1 VVQLQ
6 FLNGA
11 KAGTQWVA
19 CRLPFSV
26 GRSAQDDL
34 RIENDGVWDRH
45 ARVELRDRQRAVLI
59 ASEQARTSVNG
70 QPIQEAI
77 LRNGDVLQIGSVHLQ
92 FGFSPV
98 AHRDLRFREALT
110 WIGIALMALVQ
121 VALVYVLTQS

>member
-11 KAGTQWVA
+11 KAGTRWVA
-19 CRLPFSV
+19 CRLPFTL

-34 RIENDGVWDRH
+34 RIEDDGVWDRH
-45 ARVELRDRQRAVLI
+45 ARIELRDRQWAVLV

-77 LRNGDVLQIGSVHLQ
+77 LRNGDILQIGSVQLQ
-92 FGFSPV
+92 FGFSPA
-98 AHRDLRFREALT
+98 AHRGLRIREVLT
-110 WIGIALMALVQ
+110 WIGIALMALVE
-121 VALVYVLTQS
+121 VTLVYLLGR